1 MFVQQAVTIG
11 EDWVAIATYNRN
23 VRLFTLA
30 GVQKGMFSIPG
41 PVVCLAAHTNQLMVV
56 YHRGLGKVCSV
67 KTYLITRERTTT
79 NSSNFTFSNVLS
91 LE

>member
-1 MFVQQAVTIG
+1 
-11 EDWVAIATYNRN
+11 

-67 KTYLITRERTTT
+67 KHI
-79 NSSNFTFSNVLS
+79 
-91 LE
+91 